1 MDATHVDN
9 VQNSIITIQN
19 PSVVYILHSDVVQ
32 NLRSTKTNKTL
43 SPSNL
48 QSHWGDK
55 FINKLLQNYSMCAI
69 TVVCTENE
77 NRVENGNIRN
87 IKLGRRREG

>member
-1 MDATHVDN
+1 MDATHVGN

-19 PSVVYILHSDVVQ
+19 PSVAYILHSDVAQ
-32 NLRSTKTNKTL
+32 NLRSTKTSKTL

-55 FINKLLQNYSMCAI
+55 FMNKLLQKYSMCAI
-69 TVVCTENE
+69 TVVRTENE
-77 NRVENGNIRN
+77 NRVENGNTRSI
-87 IKLGRRREG
+87 